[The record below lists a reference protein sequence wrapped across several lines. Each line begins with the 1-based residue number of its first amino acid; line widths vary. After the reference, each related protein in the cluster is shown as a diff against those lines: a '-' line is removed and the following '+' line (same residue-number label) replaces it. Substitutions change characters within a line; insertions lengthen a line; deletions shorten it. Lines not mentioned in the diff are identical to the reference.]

1 MFLSGTY
8 FCVILE
14 SIFFKL
20 VFYLLA
26 FIEVRFPLSAIKQTF
41 SWLILL
47 RHDAGSFVLCS

>member
-1 MFLSGTY
+1 MFLNGIY

-14 SIFFKL
+14 SVFFKS

-41 SWLILL
+41 SWHVLL
-47 RHDAGSFVLCS
+47 PYDAGSFVLCS